1 LGGIDLTQTRPRKWY
16 RKVADKEPTESLK
29 TA

>member
-16 RKVADKEPTESLK
+16 RKPVAEEPTESLK

>member
-1 LGGIDLTQTRPRKWY
+1 LGGIDLTQARQRKWY
-16 RKVADKEPTESLK
+16 RKPQAEEPTELLG